1 MAKRRKALPGRKL
14 RDRSRDDDSVLLRSA
29 ESLGR
34 LIGLLQRQ
42 LDSAT
47 KRLATGEGSP
57 PVRADSRNGTTR
69 RTRRKATNTTTRKSG
84 RKAATRTSSRTARQT
99 RKSVGRARKKTK
111 R

>member
-1 MAKRRKALPGRKL
+1 MAKRRRALPARKQ

-42 LDSAT
+42 LEGAT
-47 KRLATGEGSP
+47 RRLSTDAGSP
-57 PVRADSRNGTTR
+57 PSRRRAATSNTGT
-69 RTRRKATNTTTRKSG
+69 RTTKRTAKKTSSGG
-84 RKAATRTSSRTARQT
+84 RK
-99 RKSVGRARKKTK
+99 RKKTK

>member
-1 MAKRRKALPGRKL
+1 MTKRKKALPARKQ

-42 LDSAT
+42 LDTATRRLSTDAGRSPVRERAESRNSAT
-47 KRLATGEGSP
+47 RRTKRKA
-57 PVRADSRNGTTR
+57 VKGTTR
-69 RTRRKATNTTTRKSG
+69 KKTKNVRGT
-84 RKAATRTSSRTARQT
+84 
-99 RKSVGRARKKTK
+99 RKKTK

>member
-1 MAKRRKALPGRKL
+1 MAKRRRALPARKQ

-42 LDSAT
+42 LEGATRRLSTDAGRPPARKRATASNTGTRTT
-47 KRLATGEGSP
+47 KR
-57 PVRADSRNGTTR
+57 
-69 RTRRKATNTTTRKSG
+69 TTTKKASGG
-84 RKAATRTSSRTARQT
+84 RK
-99 RKSVGRARKKTK
+99 RKKTK